1 MPIFVYFESRNPY
14 LDILRQEIQYDGLTF
29 EFLRQLVMH
38 FDTFDAI
45 CLQTNTTMTSEQKNA
60 ALLWASWKSL
70 VTLMASLLSNG
81 ADANV
86 CDEEGRTSL
95 HLACCN
101 ASSACV
107 KILLNHGAKVNCF
120 DKQKMAAP
128 LFCVVASGV
137 GSESESVV
145 DLLLNAGADINLGET
160 EHGTETY
167 KSGT

>member
-1 MPIFVYFESRNPY
+1 MPIWNGLLFRNANTSTVLWENCAIEASLRQYIGNYFEAAANDANY
-14 LDILRQEIQYDGLTF
+14 
-29 EFLRQLVMH
+29 

-45 CLQTNTTMTSEQKNA
+45 CLQTNNTMTSDQKNA

-101 ASSACV
+101 ANSACV

-120 DKQKMAAP
+120 DKQKLAAP

-137 GSESESVV
+137 GTESESVV
-145 DLLLNAGADINLGET
+145 DLLLNAGADINLGEF
-160 EHGTETY
+160 GF
-167 KSGT
+167 